1 MPRSSDG
8 IGYRPRAPRAVVFAL
23 LVAIAAGLQGCAS
36 GGSQRPAGDRDPGAD
51 RALSAADRSKADRYF
66 QEALALMRDGRR
78 DEARGL
84 LRSLADA
91 YPTLSG
97 PLTNLGI
104 LEARGNQQQ
113 VALQHFREAVRTNP
127 ENAVAHNWLGILYRE
142 QGDYARAEEAY
153 RRAIALHPDYAIAYR
168 NLGVLYDVYL
178 ERPEAALAAYRAYLE
193 RGSEDDLIVR
203 VWVRELEARGISAP
217 PRSLAIT
224 GGGA

>member
-1 MPRSSDG
+1 MSQDTIKTNAAYIWSIAEILRGDFKQSEYGKIVLPFTVLRRLDCLLESTKK
-8 IGYRPRAPRAVVFAL
+8 AVL
-23 LVAIAAGLQGCAS
+23 DTAATL
-36 GGSQRPAGDRDPGAD
+36 PAETD
-51 RALSAADRSKADRYF
+51 
-66 QEALALMRDGRR
+66 
-78 DEARGL
+78 DEARAL

-113 VALQHFREAVRTNP
+113 IALQHFREAVRTNP

-153 RRAIALHPDYAIAYR
+153 RSAIALRPDYAIAYR

-193 RGSEDDLIVR
+193 RSPEDDLIVR

-224 GGGA
+224 GAGT